1 MFNGIHLSILQK
13 VTLLGELGK
22 MVVMLVMVGLEV
34 ASYHLQVIEFQA
46 DTSE

>member
-22 MVVMLVMVGLEV
+22 TAVMLVMAALEV
-34 ASYHLQVIEFQA
+34 ASYHLQVMEFQT
-46 DTSE
+46 DTS

>member
-1 MFNGIHLSILQK
+1 MFNEIHLSVLQK

-22 MVVMLVMVGLEV
+22 TAVMLVMAALDA
-34 ASYHLQVIEFQA
+34 ASYHLQVIEFQT